1 MAGFL
6 VGSGCVSKVVVSGRG
21 SAAVAVKYC
30 AVYEKMR
37 VKVQSGGKIRVS
49 CRVAAA
55 RRLEMTCDLIRG
67 GCSHAL
73 VAVT

>member
-1 MAGFL
+1 MNKALRFNGQSQVVSMAGFL

-37 VKVQSGGKIRVS
+37 VKVQV
-49 CRVAAA
+49 VA
-55 RRLEMTCDLIRG
+55 RSE
-67 GCSHAL
+67 
-73 VAVT
+73 